1 MSEINS
7 ENVVDTTAE
16 NTAAENT
23 TEAKITDEEI
33 AQNMTEVGFM
43 ANVLKD
49 SKLGGATIKNAPLL
63 GASNDTVEESDE
75 ETDVITMAEL
85 EKGGKHS
92 TVRLGRQGES
102 NTQTVEFDL
111 GDWMSEVPNGTA
123 TIVARRAGESETYLA
138 IGVAYNVET
147 HIATWPITSI
157 DTAYPGYGEAEIR
170 ISNSDQTIVKKSA
183 RFRTYVEKSVEDYT
197 GEAVTPPYWAVD
209 IISQAA
215 DAQAAATS
223 ASSNASAAATS
234 AENASLSATR
244 AETAAQNAESDAS
257 ATSQEVTRL
266 SDDVLSVKWLT
277 EYNNRVNA
285 ELAPNGFVS
294 LVIEKMDVGS
304 LDENGGDTDSATG
317 RKTWWV
323 EVKPRAAIYMRC
335 DGNHDLYLREY
346 DTNKNYLRGVSVLKN
361 ATQLE
366 KTVILQ
372 EDVAYVRFNIRQ
384 VNSDSD
390 VYVDIDWAV
399 CAGDGVITLTTAT
412 DIRMLTAGEY
422 YASSETV
429 SSGVLTNLPVSTG
442 FIHIHVFPLQTKSYM
457 AILYA
462 ANGDIYYTSTLANRP
477 WYKIT
482 GIEVS

>member
-23 TEAKITDEEI
+23 TEAKITDDEI

-75 ETDVITMAEL
+75 ETEVITMAEL
-85 EKGGKHS
+85 EKGGKHN

-111 GDWMSEVPNGTA
+111 GDWMSEVPNGVA

-170 ISNSDQTIVKKSA
+170 IANSDQTIVKKSA

-209 IISQAA
+209 IINQAA

-234 AENASLSATR
+234 AETASLSATR

-257 ATSQEVTRL
+257 AASQEVTRL
-266 SDDVLSVKWLT
+266 SNDVLSVKWLT

-294 LVIEKMDVGS
+294 LVTEKMDVGS

-317 RKTWWV
+317 RKTLWV
-323 EVKPRAAIYMRC
+323 EVKPRAAIYMRG
-335 DGNHDLYLREY
+335 DGNHNLYLREY
-346 DTNKNYLRGVSVLKN
+346 DTNKNYLRSASVLKD

-366 KTVILQ
+366 KIVILQ
-372 EDVAYVRFNIRQ
+372 ADVAYVRFTIQQ
-384 VNSDSD
+384 VNGDSD
-390 VYVDIDWAV
+390 VYLDANWAV
-399 CAGDGVITLTTAT
+399 CAGARTVS
-412 DIRMLTAGEY
+412 LTAGTDITTLPIGEY
-422 YASSETV
+422 YSDSSTTSTLVNCPVASGLLHLSVFER
-429 SSGVLTNLPVSTG
+429 TNG
-442 FIHIHVFPLQTKSYM
+442 ANM
-457 AILYA
+457 AVIFA
-462 ANGDIYYTSTLANRP
+462 ANGEMYMKLNLTGTSA
-477 WYKIT
+477 WYKFT
-482 GIEVS
+482 GTAVS